1 MQKILLYYK
10 FTPLADPEAVRLW
23 QQNLCEQLDLRGRIL
38 LSAKGLNGTVG
49 GELKD
54 LRAYV
59 RATRQYAPFKGT
71 EFKWSDGTRDDFPK
85 LSVKVRSETVTF
97 GITDSIEVGQQGIVG
112 TGKRIKPN
120 ELDEFMAKNPDAV
133 LFDGRNNYESAIGKF
148 KNAVTPNI
156 DNFKDLPDELDKPEY
171 DALKDKKIVTY
182 CTGGIRC
189 EPLSALMKQKGFKDV
204 YQLHGGIVKYGETKK
219 DAGLWDGKC
228 FVFDRRMHVAFS
240 EQSKDIGSC
249 TRCGTSTSNYV
260 NCADQACNKLVLI
273 CTECSTKTEV
283 CSEACATSGYKL
295 LPNQSA
301 H

>member
-10 FTPLADPEAVRLW
+10 FAPLADPEAVRLW
-23 QQNLCEQLDLRGRIL
+23 QQNLCEQLNLKGRIL
-38 LSAKGLNGTVG
+38 LSNKGLNGTVG

-54 LRAYV
+54 LRTYV
-59 RATRQYAPFKGT
+59 RLTRQYGPFKGT
-71 EFKWSDGTRDDFPK
+71 EFKWSDGSRDDFPK

-97 GITDSIEVGQQGIVG
+97 GITDTLEVNQQGLVD

-120 ELDEFMAKNPDAV
+120 ELDDFMAENPDAV

-148 KNAVTPNI
+148 KDAVTPDI
-156 DNFKDLPDELDKPEY
+156 DNFRDLPDELDKPEY
-171 DALKDKKIVTY
+171 EALKDKKIITY

-204 YQLHGGIVKYGETKK
+204 YQLHGGIVKYGEAKK
-219 DAGLWDGKC
+219 DDGLWQGKC
-228 FVFDRRMHVAFS
+228 FVFDRRMNVAFS
-240 EQSKDIGSC
+240 GKSKDIGIC
-249 TRCGTSTSNYV
+249 TNCNTSTSNYV

-273 CTECSTKTEV
+273 CTDCSTKTEV

-295 LPNQSA
+295 LPSQSA
-301 H
+301 R